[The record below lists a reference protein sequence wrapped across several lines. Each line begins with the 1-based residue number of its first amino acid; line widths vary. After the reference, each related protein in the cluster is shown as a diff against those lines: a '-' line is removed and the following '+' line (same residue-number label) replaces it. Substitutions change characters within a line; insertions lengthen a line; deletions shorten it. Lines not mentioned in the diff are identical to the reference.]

1 VTALETSASLATAGG
16 TLILAIATF
25 MSIRSSNRS
34 ARTAE
39 RALLAGLRPV
49 LTSSRMQDEEQKIHF
64 QDGKWIKVG
73 GGAAV
78 VEVTDTAIYYV
89 ISLRNVGS
97 GMAVLHGWTLEEG
110 DRAMLPVAHDPSQ
123 FRRLTRDIYIAP
135 GEMGFWQGTL
145 RDPNEPEFAAARDAV
160 QKGSLIYVELLYGD
174 HEGGQR
180 VITGFA
186 LVPRGD
192 SGGYLTSTSRHWN
205 IDRDD
210 PR

>member
-49 LTSSRMQDEEQKIHF
+49 LTSSRLQDEEQKIHF
-64 QDGKWIKVG
+64 QDGKWIRLPG
-73 GGAAV
+73 GEAV
-78 VEVTDTAIYYV
+78 VEVTDTAIYCA

-97 GMAVLHGWTLEEG
+97 GMGVLHGWTLEESDQVG
-110 DRAMLPVAHDPSQ
+110 LPVAHDPSE
-123 FRRLTRDIYIAP
+123 FRRLTRDIYVPP
-135 GEMGFWQGTL
+135 GEIGFWQGAL
-145 RDPNEPEFAAARDAV
+145 RDPNEPVFAVARDAV
-160 QKGSLIYVELLYGD
+160 RKGSLIHVELLYGD

-186 LVPRGD
+186 LVPRGET
-192 SGGYLTSTSRHWN
+192 GGYLTSTSRHWN
-205 IDRDD
+205 IDRHD

>member
-1 VTALETSASLATAGG
+1 LETSASLATAGG

-49 LTSSRMQDEEQKIHF
+49 LTSSRLQDDEQKIHF
-64 QDGKWIKVG
+64 QDGKWILVP

-78 VEVTDTAIYYV
+78 VEVTDTAIYCA

-97 GMAVLHGWTLEEG
+97 GMAVLHGWTLEES
-110 DRAMLPVAHDPSQ
+110 DRVGVPVAHDPGE
-123 FRRLTRDIYIAP
+123 FRRLTRDLYVPP
-135 GEMGFWQGTL
+135 GEIGFWQGAL
-145 RDPNEPEFAAARDAV
+145 RDPDEAVFAAARDAV
-160 QKGSLIYVELLYGD
+160 GKGSVIYVELLYGD

-186 LVPRGD
+186 LVPRGET
-192 SGGYLTSTSRHWN
+192 GGYLTSTSRHWN
-205 IDRDD
+205 IDRND